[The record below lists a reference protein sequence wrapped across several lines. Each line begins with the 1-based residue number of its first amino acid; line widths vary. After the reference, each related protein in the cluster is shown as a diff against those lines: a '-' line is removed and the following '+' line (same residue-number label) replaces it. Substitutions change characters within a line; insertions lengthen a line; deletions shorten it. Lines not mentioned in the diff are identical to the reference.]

1 MFWEKKFSSQPSLE
15 SGNNLPCTPVCK
27 SGELPVDIW
36 LTFGR
41 DPPYLEHKM
50 IWLII
55 SSLIGHQR
63 SSVTVLRKQ
72 NLYRVLR
79 LKSRF
84 YLLQPIIFNI
94 IIHRSPLT
102 NNQPHEQDAHFQ
114 GWHLKCGWW
123 IGDGYNFQGQDLKC
137 GWWRGMP
144 RASPPTCAPLEPYH
158 PKNVIDNDSHLFWM
172 FFFFQILES
181 LNGDNYFKIT
191 QKHLKVLA

>member
-1 MFWEKKFSSQPSLE
+1 
-15 SGNNLPCTPVCK
+15 
-27 SGELPVDIW
+27 
-36 LTFGR
+36 
-41 DPPYLEHKM
+41 M

-191 QKHLKVLA
+191 QNIWKSWPKWWQCYWPFQKEEPLAFSPTQRPSSLSDWEEVCFKCKLIK